1 MSFLSL
7 SSSLKPLLC
16 LGSSDL
22 VSFIGEGNSEDL
34 SAFTRKK
41 VQESMGG
48 RWGSSHFDDLG
59 GPMGGRWG
67 PVTLTTWEGQWEDVG
82 VQSL

>member
-7 SSSLKPLLC
+7 SSSSKPLLC

-48 RWGSSHFDDLG
+48 RWG
-59 GPMGGRWG
+59 
-67 PVTLTTWEGQWEDVG
+67 PVTLTTWEGQREDVG